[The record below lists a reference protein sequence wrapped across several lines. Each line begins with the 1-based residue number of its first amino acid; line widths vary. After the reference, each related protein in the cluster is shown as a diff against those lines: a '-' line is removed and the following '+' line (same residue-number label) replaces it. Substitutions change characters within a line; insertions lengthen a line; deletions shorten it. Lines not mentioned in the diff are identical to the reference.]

1 MRRAAIPSPPR
12 VAVLGDGGWGTTLAI
27 LLHRKGADVAL
38 WGAFPDHVD
47 YLRRKRINRKFLPGV
62 PIPAA
67 LKITASLEEAAA
79 DREVIVAAIPSHHM
93 RSVCRRLAPVLSGGR
108 RPGRRLV
115 VSGSKG
121 IETRTLM
128 RMSEVIAQEIPGVR
142 VAVLSGPS
150 HAEEVAREIPTTV
163 VAASGHPPSA
173 LAAQRLFMTERF
185 RVYTNPDMPGV
196 EIAGAIKN
204 VIAIAAGA
212 CDGLG
217 FGDNAKAAL
226 VTRGIVE
233 IARLGVSMKA
243 SPATFSGLAGL
254 GDLIATCVSRYGRN
268 RRVGELIA
276 RGNSLAEIAARM
288 EMVAEGILTTK
299 AAHRLA
305 RRHRVEMPIT
315 EQVYAVLYRGKN
327 PADGVRELMMRRPRA
342 ELDRYRGVGTGWG
355 DRG

>member
-1 MRRAAIPSPPR
+1 MKRATLPAAPR

-27 LLHRKGADVAL
+27 LLFKKGLDVVL
-38 WGAFPDHVD
+38 WGAFPDYVEF
-47 YLRRKRINRKFLPGV
+47 LKRKRINRKFLPGV

-79 DREVIVAAIPSHHM
+79 DRGLIVAVVPSHHM
-93 RSVCRRLAPVLSGGR
+93 RGVCRRLAPILSESGGAK
-108 RPGRRLV
+108 RRLI

-121 IETRTLM
+121 IETGTLM
-128 RMSEVIAQEIPGVR
+128 RMSEVIAGEIPGAR
-142 VAVLSGPS
+142 VAVISGPS

-163 VAASGHPPSA
+163 VAASAHPPSA

-185 RVYTNPDMPGV
+185 RVYTNPDLLGV
-196 EIAGAIKN
+196 EVAGAIKN

-226 VTRGIVE
+226 ITRGIVE
-233 IARLGVSMKA
+233 IARLGVSMGA

-254 GDLIATCVSRYGRN
+254 GDLISTCVSRYGRN
-268 RRVGELIA
+268 RKVGELIA
-276 RGNSLAEIAARM
+276 KGKRLAEIAAQM

-305 RRHRVEMPIT
+305 RRQGVEMPIT
-315 EQVYAVLYRGKN
+315 EQVYAVLYRGKD
-327 PADGVRELMMRRPRA
+327 PARGVRELMMRRPRA
-342 ELDRYRGVGTGWG
+342 ELDRN
-355 DRG
+355 